1 MNSKKEF
8 YIDRE
13 LTQREREIIGRS
25 SIINKIEFIPW
36 NDTDASK
43 FDSTMYKDTYDY
55 QLPPDLRQKG
65 CYFEDPTRIFNS
77 ICVINR
83 TLDPFC
89 VVQVCLLSLL
99 HSQNNVSDCTIISS
113 MISCALYESRFK
125 KPLISGILYPQA
137 NSQPAVNRFG
147 KYYIRL
153 FFNGIPRR
161 VEVDHRILIKPNHRP
176 VGTFSKVDG
185 ELWPSLIEKAFLK
198 AHGGFGYHGGNG
210 CQDTYILTGW
220 IPENIN
226 LKDETEGN
234 ISQIWTRLYR
244 AFRCVFHPS
253 VECRAGDCIIT
264 SGTTADIPAT
274 TNPWIERRT
283 ASRPVAPT
291 PRMPVPPMPQRPQP
305 PDDPEDP
312 LPALMWRMDKY
323 LAEAGY
329 ALEQRRLHLVA
340 DAAGR
345 LAAEAESY
353 GFRVLGRMARCVE
366 SAGRA
371 KDLQAVTDL
380 LPELATAVERHRI
393 SMGS

>member
-1 MNSKKEF
+1 
-8 YIDRE
+8 
-13 LTQREREIIGRS
+13 
-25 SIINKIEFIPW
+25 
-36 NDTDASK
+36 
-43 FDSTMYKDTYDY
+43 MYKDTYDY
-55 QLPPDLRQKG
+55 QLPPDLKQKG

-89 VVQVCLLSLL
+89 VVQVCLFSLL

-226 LKDETEGN
+226 LRDETEGN
-234 ISQIWTRLYR
+234 INQIWTRLYR

-253 VECRAGDCIIT
+253 VECRAGDCVIT
-264 SGTTADIPAT
+264 SGTTADITEDDEKRLGLGSSHCYCVCRVGEEERCDVVGGSRRPA
-274 TNPWIERRT
+274 ID
-283 ASRPVAPT
+283 SV
-291 PRMPVPPMPQRPQP
+291 
-305 PDDPEDP
+305 
-312 LPALMWRMDKY
+312 
-323 LAEAGY
+323 
-329 ALEQRRLHLVA
+329 
-340 DAAGR
+340 
-345 LAAEAESY
+345 AESV
-353 GFRVLGRMARCVE
+353 GIRVMERKVLLSGSTELDAGDTSRNEKRIRCRNCVLTICNVQIIRVLTTVCSGWS
-366 SAGRA
+366 SA
-371 KDLQAVTDL
+371 T
-380 LPELATAVERHRI
+380 
-393 SMGS
+393 S